1 MNEELSYKKIF
12 QFWFPLSATWL
23 MMAVEGPF
31 LTALI
36 ARFTD
41 PEYNLAAYGVAFS
54 IALIIESPVILLLSA
69 STALVENKE
78 TFQKL
83 KRFVYFLSAS
93 TVISILILLIPAIYN
108 FITLELIKLPQR
120 VADLNYYALVVL
132 IPWAPSIGYRRFY
145 QGIMIRSGKTK
156 LVAYGTVIRLMA
168 MGLTGTFLYTSRM
181 VDGVMI
187 GACALSAGVITEAI
201 ATRLMV
207 GKLLVSF
214 FDMNSENKK
223 NITQK
228 EILKFYYPL
237 ALTSFISLGVH
248 PIVTFFMGQSRM
260 SLESLA
266 VLPVLHGL
274 VFIFRSFG
282 LSYQEVGIALIKSQK
297 EYVKLRNFAY
307 GMAVAV
313 FTALG
318 LIALTPLSM
327 IWLIEVAGLTPKLA
341 EFARIP
347 LIIYAFFPIT
357 TVWINF
363 QRSVLVNTRHTE
375 PITMATV
382 LEVLGIILVL
392 IVFINYLSI
401 VGAVAAVSA
410 YTFGRLAANL
420 YLIKPFRKCVGKIP
434 H

>member
-36 ARFTD
+36 ARFAD

-69 STALVENKE
+69 STALVENRE
-78 TFQKL
+78 TYQKL
-83 KRFVYFLSAS
+83 KKFVYILSAF
-93 TVISILILLIPAIYN
+93 TVFSILVLLIPSIYN
-108 FITLELIKLPQR
+108 FVAINLIKLPQR
-120 VADLNYYALVVL
+120 VADLNYYALIVL

-156 LVAYGTVIRLMA
+156 LVAYGTVIRLAA
-168 MGLTGTFLYTSRM
+168 MGLTGILLYSSKM

-201 ATRLMV
+201 ATRVMV
-207 GKLLVSF
+207 GKLLVNF
-214 FDMNSENKK
+214 FDNNSENKK
-223 NITQK
+223 SITQK
-228 EILKFYYPL
+228 DIFKFYYPL

-282 LSYQEVGIALIKSQK
+282 LSYQEVGIALIKTQK
-297 EYVKLRNFAY
+297 EYIKLRNFAF
-307 GMAVAV
+307 GMAVLV

-327 IWLIEVAGLTPKLA
+327 LWLTNVAGLTTKLA

-347 LIIYAFFPIT
+347 LIIYSFFPVT

-363 QRSVLVNTRHTE
+363 QRAVLVNTRHTE

-382 LEVLGIILVL
+382 LEVLGIIFVL
-392 IVFINYLSI
+392 IVFINYLSV

-410 YTFGRLAANL
+410 YTVGRLAANF
-420 YLIKPFRKCVGKIP
+420 YLVKPFNRYLKEIP
-434 H
+434 N

>member
-69 STALVENKE
+69 STALVENRE
-78 TFQKL
+78 TYQKL
-83 KRFVYFLSAS
+83 KKFVYILSAF
-93 TVISILILLIPAIYN
+93 TVFSILVLLIPSIYN
-108 FITLELIKLPQR
+108 FVAINLIKLPQR
-120 VADLNYYALVVL
+120 VADLNYYSLMVL

-156 LVAYGTVIRLMA
+156 LVAYGTVIRLAA
-168 MGLTGTFLYTSRM
+168 MGLTGILLYSSKM
-181 VDGVMI
+181 VDGVLI

-201 ATRLMV
+201 ATRVMV
-207 GKLLVSF
+207 GKLLVNF
-214 FDMNSENKK
+214 FDNNSENKK
-223 NITQK
+223 SITQK
-228 EILKFYYPL
+228 DIFKFYYPL

-282 LSYQEVGIALIKSQK
+282 LSYQEVGIALIKTQK
-297 EYVKLRNFAY
+297 EYIKLRNFAF
-307 GMAVAV
+307 GMAVLV

-327 IWLIEVAGLTPKLA
+327 LWLTNVAGLTTKLA

-347 LIIYAFFPIT
+347 LIIYSFFPVT

-363 QRSVLVNTRHTE
+363 QRAVLVNTRHTE

-382 LEVLGIILVL
+382 LEVLGIIFVL
-392 IVFINYLSI
+392 IVFINYLSV

-410 YTFGRLAANL
+410 YTVGRLAANF
-420 YLIKPFRKCVGKIP
+420 YLVKPFNRYLKEIP
-434 H
+434 N

>member
-69 STALVENKE
+69 STALVENRE

-93 TVISILILLIPAIYN
+93 TVIFILILLIPAIYN
-108 FITLELIKLPQR
+108 FIALELIKLPQR

-156 LVAYGTVIRLMA
+156 LVAYGTVIRLTA

-347 LIIYAFFPIT
+347 LIIYSFFPIT

-375 PITMATV
+375 PITMATI

-392 IVFINYLSI
+392 IIFINYLSI

-420 YLIKPFRKCVGKIP
+420 YLIKPFRKCVRKIP